1 MSSFY
6 KITKR
11 KIAYDYGTISPA
23 VYEILPYT
31 NNNFVQFFEY
41 TKGNYINNK
50 LSFECRHFKSLYK
63 KVKQNIY
70 N

>member
-11 KIAYDYGTISPA
+11 KIAYDYGTISPT

-31 NNNFVQFFEY
+31 NNNFVQQLFEY
-41 TKGNYINNK
+41 TKGNNINNT
-50 LSFECRHFKSLYK
+50 K
-63 KVKQNIY
+63 KDLKKANDIGGT
-70 N
+70 